1 MGAPRRGGASCVAS
15 CVASC
20 GTSTTAYVVANAAC
34 PSTAGCR

>member
-1 MGAPRRGGASCVAS
+1 MGAPRRGGAS